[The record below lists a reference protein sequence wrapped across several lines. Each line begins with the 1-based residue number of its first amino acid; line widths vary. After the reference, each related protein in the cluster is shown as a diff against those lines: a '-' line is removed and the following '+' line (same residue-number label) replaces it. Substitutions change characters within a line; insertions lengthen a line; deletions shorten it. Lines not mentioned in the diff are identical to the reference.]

1 MATPY
6 DEWKTTDHE
15 GERAMAR
22 AEAIEEIVER
32 YRDDA
37 KKLAEAE
44 EWIAG
49 SLDGSHYS
57 AVSLALYALHGRS
70 PESLIGS
77 DVLATLYRLAKVDHD
92 AIEGRLLEM
101 AEAAYNNRLTGP
113 EGDL

>member
-1 MATPY
+1 MTNY
-6 DEWKTTDHE
+6 DHHMTTDHE

-22 AEAIEEIVER
+22 GEAIEDIVRE
-32 YRDDA
+32 YRDDP

-49 SLDGSHYS
+49 SLDSSHYS

-101 AEAAYNNRLTGP
+101 AEDAYNNRLTGP
-113 EGDL
+113 GGDL

>member
-22 AEAIEEIVER
+22 AEAIEEIVEE
-32 YRDDA
+32 YRDDPN
-37 KKLAEAE
+37 KLAEAE

-77 DVLATLYRLAKVDHD
+77 DVLATLYRLARVDHD
-92 AIEGRLLEM
+92 AIEARLLEM
-101 AEAAYNNRLTGP
+101 AESEYDQSRKDP
-113 EGDL
+113 RD

>member
-1 MATPY
+1 MTNY
-6 DEWKTTDHE
+6 DYWKTTDHE

-22 AEAIEEIVER
+22 GEAIEDIVRE
-32 YRDDA
+32 YRDDP

-49 SLDGSHYS
+49 SLDGPHYS

-101 AEAAYNNRLTGP
+101 AEADYDNRLTGP

>member
-15 GERAMAR
+15 GERAMDR
-22 AEAIEEIVER
+22 AEAIDEIVEE
-32 YRDDA
+32 YRDDLN
-37 KKLAEAE
+37 KLAEAE

-49 SLDGSHYS
+49 SLDCSHYS

-70 PESLIGS
+70 PESLVGS

-92 AIEGRLLEM
+92 AIEARLLEM
-101 AEAAYNNRLTGP
+101 AEAEYDQSRKDP
-113 EGDL
+113 RD